1 MKQFWAFVNKEF
13 LHIFRD
19 RQTILILLLMPV
31 VQVLLFGFAITTDIQ
46 NSSVVALD
54 ECQTAESRALLKE
67 IESGRYFD
75 IVQYIESDRDIDA
88 IFKKGKVKIAIVIP
102 QDWSRRIGAGQEAP
116 LQLIVDA
123 SNPNEASILTGYLQG
138 IAAQFAGLEPVLDV
152 ETRML
157 YNPQLKSAYTFVPGV
172 IGLVLMLICTLMT
185 SVSIVREKET
195 GTMEVLL
202 VSPSKP
208 LYIIFSKTIPYF
220 VIALINIVTII
231 LLSMFVFGVPIQ
243 GSIALLFGVSITYIF
258 ASLAL
263 GLLISTVS
271 STQQIAMIISLMG
284 LMLPTVLLAGLLF
297 PIENM
302 PMPLQWVSKIVPAT
316 WFIDMTKAIM
326 IKGLGIGLIWKQWLI
341 LLGRTVMFIG
351 ISVSPFKIRLS

>member
-302 PMPLQWVSKIVPAT
+302 PLPLQWVSKIVPAT

-341 LLGRTVMFIG
+341 LLGMTVLFIG
-351 ISVSPFKIRLS
+351 ISVSRFKIRLS

>member
-138 IAAQFAGLEPVLDV
+138 IAAQFAGLKPVLDV

-341 LLGRTVMFIG
+341 LLGMTVLFIG
-351 ISVSPFKIRLS
+351 ISVSRFKIRLS

>member
-46 NSSVVALD
+46 NSSVVVLD

-75 IVQYIESDRDIDA
+75 IVQYISSDRDIDA
-88 IFKKGKVKIAIVIP
+88 IFKKGKVKIALVIP
-102 QDWSRRIGAGQEAP
+102 QDWSRRIGSGQEAP

-138 IAAQFAGLEPVLDV
+138 IAAQFADLEPVLDV

-263 GLLISTVS
+263 GLLISTIS
-271 STQQIAMIISLMG
+271 STQQIAMIVSLMG

-302 PMPLQWVSKIVPAT
+302 PLPLQWVSKIVPAT

-341 LLGRTVMFIG
+341 LLGMTVLFIG
-351 ISVSPFKIRLS
+351 ISVSRFKIRLS

>member
-1 MKQFWAFVNKEF
+1 MKQFWAFVKKEF

-46 NSSVVALD
+46 NTSVVVLD
-54 ECQTAESRALLKE
+54 ECKTEESRALLNE
-67 IESGRYFD
+67 IGSGRYFD

-102 QDWSRRIGAGQEAP
+102 QDWSRLTGSQQEVS
-116 LQLIVDA
+116 LQLIIDA

-138 IAAQFAGLEPVLDV
+138 IAAQFSGMEPIIDV

-185 SVSIVREKET
+185 SVSIVREKEM

-231 LLSMFVFGVPIQ
+231 LLSMFVFGVPIR

-258 ASLAL
+258 ASLGL
-263 GLLISTVS
+263 GLLISTIS
-271 STQQIAMIISLMG
+271 QTQQIAMIISLMG

-302 PMPLQWVSKIVPAT
+302 PLPLQWFSKIVPAT

-341 LLGRTVMFIG
+341 LLGMTLIFIG
-351 ISVSPFKIRLS
+351 ISVKRFKIRLS

>member
-46 NSSVVALD
+46 NSSIVVLD

-75 IVQYIESDRDIDA
+75 IAQYISSDRDIDA

-102 QDWSRRIGAGQEAP
+102 QDWSRRIGAGQAAP

-138 IAAQFAGLEPVLDV
+138 IAAQFADLEPVLDV

-231 LLSMFVFGVPIQ
+231 LMSMFVFGVPIK
-243 GSIALLFGVSITYIF
+243 GSIALLFGVSIMYIF

-263 GLLISTVS
+263 GLLISTIS
-271 STQQIAMIISLMG
+271 RTQQIAMIISLMG
-284 LMLPTVLLAGLLF
+284 LMLPTILLAGLLF

-302 PMPLQWVSKIVPAT
+302 PLPLQWASKIVPAT

-326 IKGLGIGLIWKQWLI
+326 IKGLGLDLIWKQWLI
-341 LLGRTVMFIG
+341 LFSMTVLFIG
-351 ISVSPFKIRLS
+351 ISVSRFKIRLS

>member
-341 LLGRTVMFIG
+341 LLGMTVLFIG
-351 ISVSPFKIRLS
+351 ISVSRFKIRLS